1 MVDWTKHVTIQNTG
15 DVDCFVRVRA
25 FAGEKYQDGLT
36 YADDNG
42 KWSPG
47 EDGYYYY
54 SDVVPAGG
62 EAEELR
68 IGVNNMDSEE
78 SFNVIVVQ
86 ESTPALY
93 DEQGNPYADWNRVMD
108 SSETVYTEEGEEG

>member
-1 MVDWTKHVTIQNTG
+1 
-15 DVDCFVRVRA
+15 
-25 FAGEKYQDGLT
+25 
-36 YADDNG
+36 
-42 KWSPG
+42 
-47 EDGYYYY
+47 
-54 SDVVPAGG
+54 
-62 EAEELR
+62 
-68 IGVNNMDSEE
+68 MDSEE